1 MPFVSSAKARLWFA
15 TVGKGS
21 PVVLVHGGL
30 LEPMAGAR
38 FWIEPGIAEA
48 LGNAGFHILVPDRRF
63 SGGRTSA
70 PIDVHTWDI
79 EASDL
84 LAILQSAMAERAH
97 IVAGSN
103 GVSAAIRFARRFP
116 GHILSLTLCWPSPPD
131 NDAPHAMFE
140 HARAVISGVGPAGY
154 VDSVRGAPGPD
165 PRPSL
170 LFQHVL
176 EHGGA
181 VADGFARLTIEEATR
196 IVTTTE
202 QRLLAGSVLRGVSE
216 EDLEWLGRC
225 PFPITIV
232 PADPEDRTHTRAI
245 AEILANRIAGATLI
259 RGTPVSPSPT
269 FPAHR
274 DAFVGL
280 LIERLHMT
288 PSSPSRTAPG
298 SPSTTDHR

>member
-1 MPFVSSAKARLWFA
+1 MPFV
-15 TVGKGS
+15 TVGRAWLWYAERVRENAGA
-21 PVVLVHGGL
+21 PAVMLVHGGL
-30 LEPMAGAR
+30 LEPMAGGR

-48 LGNAGFHILVPDRRF
+48 LGNAGFHVLVPDRRF

-116 GHILSLTLCWPSPPD
+116 GHILSLILCWPSPPD
-131 NDAPHAMFE
+131 NDSAHAMFE
-140 HARAVISGVGPAGY
+140 HARAVISRVGPGGY
-154 VDSVRGAPGPD
+154 IDSVRGAPGPG
-165 PRPSL
+165 PSL

-176 EHGGA
+176 EHCDT
-181 VADGFARLTIEEATR
+181 VAHRFARLTIEEATR

-202 QRLLAGSVLRGVSE
+202 HRLLAGGVLRGASE

-225 PFPITIV
+225 RYPVTIV

-245 AEILANRIAGATLI
+245 AEVLANRIAGATLI
-259 RGTPVSPSPT
+259 RGTPVSPSPA
-269 FPAHR
+269 FPAYR
-274 DAFVGL
+274 DAFVTL
-280 LIERLHMT
+280 LIERLRLT
-288 PSSPSRTAPG
+288 PSSPR
-298 SPSTTDHR
+298 